1 MFFRRCAACRAAATF
16 LLVFSSSFAAARSAD
31 IYAYTDERG
40 VKHYTNL
47 PHLDK
52 RYRLVYKGKGGGMT
66 VPAYPAPSAQDIA
79 RVAPLVSAAAHRHG
93 VDEGLLHAVIRVES
107 GYNARAVSVKG
118 ASGLMQLMPAT
129 ARRYGITQDIFEPR
143 DNIEAGTRYLR
154 DLLMLFNGD
163 LSLALAAYNAGEG
176 AVQRAGNRIPRYPE
190 TMAYV
195 TKVSALY
202 RGAR

>member
-1 MFFRRCAACRAAATF
+1 MKLPACRAATTLAGI
-16 LLVFSSSFAAARSAD
+16 LIASHCAASSSS

-40 VKHYTNL
+40 VAHYTNL

-52 RYRLVYKGKGGGMT
+52 RYRLVYKGKGGGMK
-66 VPAYPAPSAQDIA
+66 VPANPAPSAQDIA
-79 RVAPLVSAAAHRHG
+79 RYAPLVSSAAQRHG

-129 ARRYGITQDIFEPR
+129 AQRYGTQNIFDPR

-154 DLLMLFNGD
+154 DLLALFNGD
-163 LSLALAAYNAGEG
+163 LSPALAAYNAGEG
-176 AVQRAGNRIPRYPE
+176 AVQRAGNRVPRYPE

-195 TKVSALY
+195 EKVGALY
-202 RGAR
+202 GKGRVVR